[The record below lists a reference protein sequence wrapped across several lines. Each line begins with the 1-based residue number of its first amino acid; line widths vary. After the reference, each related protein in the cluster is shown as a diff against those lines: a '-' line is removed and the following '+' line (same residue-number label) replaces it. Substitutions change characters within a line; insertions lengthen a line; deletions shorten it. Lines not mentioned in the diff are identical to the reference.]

1 MAHPQQIPRRR
12 EVDRISRRGD
22 RGRHPRLQ
30 RDRVAVDAAR
40 AHGLEIDFQAFGSA
54 LEGESPAVLDAVDA
68 VLRAAIGAGATRVSY
83 QVTRA
88 D

>member
-1 MAHPQQIPRRR
+1 MRLRVEFTVEPFVPGSPGAHVQA
-12 EVDRISRRGD
+12 
-22 RGRHPRLQ
+22 
-30 RDRVAVDAAR
+30 AVDAAR